1 MSKIAI
7 FFGPVGGAVNRVAD
21 KIKEAIGEDKVEMIP
36 VKGASV
42 KDVEKFDKIIFGVS
56 TVGKDTWDSEFSN
69 NDWAKFL
76 PEIGKTDYSEKIVAV
91 FGLGDHV
98 TYAHGFVDH
107 IGVLGKELIKS
118 GANLVGKVSVDG
130 YEFDESEAVID
141 GEFIGLPLDEDFE
154 PELTDERVAAWVDLI
169 KADFGF

>member
-7 FFGPVGGAVNRVAD
+7 FYGPIGGAVNRVAD
-21 KIKEAIGEDKVEMIP
+21 KIKVAIGENNVEMVA
-36 VKGASV
+36 VKNASV
-42 KDVEKFDKIIFGVS
+42 ADIEKFDKIIFGVS

-76 PEIGKTDYSEKIVAV
+76 PEIGKTNYADKTVAV
-91 FGLGDHV
+91 FGLGDHI

-107 IGVLGKELIKS
+107 IGVLGKELLKN
-118 GANLVGKVSVDG
+118 GASLVGKVSTDG

-141 GEFIGLPLDEDFE
+141 GEFMGLPLDEDFE
-154 PELTDERVAAWVDLI
+154 PELTDERIAGWIEKI
-169 KADFGF
+169 KAEFGF

>member
-1 MSKIAI
+1 M
-7 FFGPVGGAVNRVAD
+7 
-21 KIKEAIGEDKVEMIP
+21 
-36 VKGASV
+36 
-42 KDVEKFDKIIFGVS
+42 
-56 TVGKDTWDSEFSN
+56 
-69 NDWAKFL
+69 
-76 PEIGKTDYSEKIVAV
+76 
-91 FGLGDHV
+91 GDHV

>member
-7 FFGPVGGAVNRVAD
+7 FYGPIGGAVNRVAD
-21 KIKEAIGEDKVEMIP
+21 KIKDAIGKDKVEMVA
-36 VKGASV
+36 VKDASV
-42 KDVEKFDKIIFGVS
+42 ADLEKFDKIIFGVS
-56 TVGKDTWDSEFSN
+56 TVGKDTWDSEFSS

-76 PEIGKTDYSEKIVAV
+76 PEIKKINFAKKTVAV

-107 IGVLGKELIKS
+107 IGLVGRELINN
-118 GANLVGKVSVDG
+118 GAVLVGKVSVEG

-141 GEFIGLPLDEDFE
+141 EEFIGLPIDEDFE
-154 PELTDERVAAWVDLI
+154 PELTDERIAAWVELI
-169 KADFGF
+169 KPDFGF